1 MIAILCWPIAVSKAA
16 SSASSHAVSR
26 LSALQVDQKN
36 QEHEL
41 IIAEFERM
49 KQSNMRLEITCKDYQ
64 EKILASES
72 IVSNYKAIQEE
83 NRLLYNQVQ
92 DLRGNI
98 RVFCRYV
105 FACTIIHSGAQHR
118 HCPAGSGSYAHR
130 EVV

>member
-1 MIAILCWPIAVSKAA
+1 M
-16 SSASSHAVSR
+16 
-26 LSALQVDQKN
+26 DQKN

-72 IVSNYKAIQEE
+72 IVSNYKTIQEE
-83 NRLLYNQVQ
+83 NRKLYNQVQ

-98 RVFCRYV
+98 RVFCRCV
-105 FACTIIHSGAQHR
+105 PVPPLTWLKR
-118 HCPAGSGSYAHR
+118 L
-130 EVV
+130 

>member
-1 MIAILCWPIAVSKAA
+1 MSEPWVLRYMCYKLR
-16 SSASSHAVSR
+16 SR
-26 LSALQVDQKN
+26 CLPVQVDQKN

-72 IVSNYKAIQEE
+72 IVSNYKTIQEE
-83 NRLLYNQVQ
+83 NRVLYNQVQ

-98 RVFCRYV
+98 RVFCRCAPTLLALSFLV
-105 FACTIIHSGAQHR
+105 WM
-118 HCPAGSGSYAHR
+118 
-130 EVV
+130 

>member
-1 MIAILCWPIAVSKAA
+1 ML
-16 SSASSHAVSR
+16 SSHATLR
-26 LSALQVDQKN
+26 LPAPQVDQKN

-98 RVFCRYV
+98 RVFCRCGS
-105 FACTIIHSGAQHR
+105 ACNALHS
-118 HCPAGSGSYAHR
+118 ST
-130 EVV
+130 